1 MFNHL
6 KQTIIFDSSA
16 FGHGRLF
23 SIFKSFVL
31 LVQMQYQLFKA
42 FCFSIFIFD
51 NFTVTSSALAL

>member
-42 FCFSIFIFD
+42 FCFSIFTFD
-51 NFTVTSSALAL
+51 NIIFTSFALAL